1 MTEYIDIP
9 ILPQYNIACTYGSI
23 AVNPHKT
30 ISQRIAPA
38 GAERK
43 LMKTSLINPSFLKK
57 AAVVAMGVAMCLTMS
72 VTSFAAVGTEGDSA
86 TRNGKADPLQGAS
99 SEVGTVTLG
108 KILTVNQKKFP
119 NVTDFNFEVTAVK
132 AWDNSNVATGE
143 NGKAIAPTAM
153 PMPKAKTDAHQT
165 VTLNGTKAKVTVGNF
180 KDDKATNKDAKNPE
194 SSTVKTRT
202 NDLEFTFD
210 KAGYYVYKV
219 TETGSTPA
227 NVSGVTY
234 DDHSYY
240 IVFYVTNKQ
249 DEAGNTTDGVY
260 VHNITSYRNASGK
273 EDYKPDLSEIAV
285 TSDGKVATDNTRDNL
300 EKVGISTSEHPNKLA
315 AYRFWN
321 DSDTHDV
328 VISKNV
334 KGSLGDKTKEF
345 EFTVALTGLEHSVT
359 YTTNIA
365 TEEGQSTKGAK
376 IISAAAGKVDT
387 AAQTFTTDE
396 QGNATFLVKMSDDE
410 QIVLNALP
418 RGSHYTVTEAESDHV
433 ASYALTSQKMDGNK
447 AVANADAAIAGAA
460 KANDTKGALATENE
474 TVDAADGTVTVAYTN
489 TRDITPPTGVAGGMA
504 FGAMALA
511 LVGAMVVFRRR
522 KNGEISDMEM

>member
-1 MTEYIDIP
+1 MRT
-9 ILPQYNIACTYGSI
+9 N
-23 AVNPHKT
+23 
-30 ISQRIAPA
+30 
-38 GAERK
+38 
-43 LMKTSLINPSFLKK
+43 LINPSFLKK

-72 VTSFAAVGTEGDSA
+72 VTSFADVGTAGNSA
-86 TRNGKADPLQGAS
+86 TANGAADNLQGAS

-108 KILTVNQKKFP
+108 KILTVNQKNKFP
-119 NVTDFNFEVTAVK
+119 NITDFNFEVTAVE

-143 NGKAIAPTAM
+143 NGKAIDAAAM
-153 PMPKAKTDAHQT
+153 PMPAAKTTEHQKVT
-165 VTLNGTKAKVTVGNF
+165 VDGTKATVQVGNF
-180 KDDKATNKDAKNPE
+180 KDDKATNKDDKNAE
-194 SSTVKTRT
+194 SNTVKTRT
-202 NDLEFTFD
+202 NDLQFTFA

-227 NVSGVTY
+227 DVSGVTY

-260 VHNITSYRNASGK
+260 VHNITSYRNESGK
-273 EDYKPDLSEIAV
+273 DNYKPDLSEIAV
-285 TSDGKVATDNTRDNL
+285 TSDNKGKAAKDNVRDNL
-300 EKVGISTSEHPNKLA
+300 AKVGISTSQTPNKLA

-345 EFTVALTGLEHSVT
+345 EFTVALTGLEHGVT

-365 TEEGQSTKGAK
+365 TEEGQSTTGAK
-376 IISAAAGKVDT
+376 IISATAGTVDI

-396 QGNATFLVKMSDDE
+396 QGNATFLVKMKDDE

-418 RGSHYTVTEAESDHV
+418 RGANYTVTEAKSDHV
-433 ASYALTSQKMDGNK
+433 ASYALTSQKMEGDNAVENK
-447 AVANADAAIAGAA
+447 DAAIASAA
-460 KANDTKGALATENE
+460 KANDTKGELATANE

>member
-1 MTEYIDIP
+1 MRT
-9 ILPQYNIACTYGSI
+9 N
-23 AVNPHKT
+23 
-30 ISQRIAPA
+30 
-38 GAERK
+38 
-43 LMKTSLINPSFLKK
+43 LINPSFLKK

-72 VTSFAAVGTEGDSA
+72 ITSFAAVGTAGNSA
-86 TRNGKADPLQGAS
+86 TANGAADNLQGAS

-108 KILTVNQKKFP
+108 KILTVNQKNKFP
-119 NVTDFNFEVTAVK
+119 NITDFNFEVTAVE

-143 NGKAIAPTAM
+143 NGKAIDAAAM
-153 PMPKAKTDAHQT
+153 PMPAAKTTEHQKVT
-165 VTLNGTKAKVTVGNF
+165 VDGTKATVQVGNF
-180 KDDKATNKDAKNPE
+180 KDDKASNKDDKNAE
-194 SSTVKTRT
+194 SATVKTRT
-202 NDLEFTFD
+202 NDLQFTFG

-219 TETGSTPA
+219 TETGSTPE

-249 DEAGNTTDGVY
+249 DKAGNTTDGVY

-285 TSDGKVATDNTRDNL
+285 TSDGKVAKDNNRDNL
-300 EKVGISTSEHPNKLA
+300 EKVGISTSQTPNKLA

-345 EFTVALTGLEHSVT
+345 EFTVALTGLEHGVT

-365 TEEGQSTKGAK
+365 TEEGQSTTGAK
-376 IISAAAGKVDT
+376 IISATAGTVDT

-396 QGNATFLVKMSDDE
+396 QGNATFLVRMKDDE

-433 ASYALTSQKMDGNK
+433 ASYALTSQKMEGEK
-447 AVANADAAIAGAA
+447 AVTNADAVITSAA
-460 KANDTKGALATENE
+460 KANDTKGELATANE

>member
-1 MTEYIDIP
+1 
-9 ILPQYNIACTYGSI
+9 
-23 AVNPHKT
+23 
-30 ISQRIAPA
+30 
-38 GAERK
+38 
-43 LMKTSLINPSFLKK
+43 MKTNLINPSFLKK

-72 VTSFAAVGTEGDSA
+72 VTSFADVGTAGDSA
-86 TRNGKADPLQGAS
+86 TRNGKADPLQAPS
-99 SEVGTVTLG
+99 SKVGTVTLG
-108 KILTVNQKKFP
+108 KILTVNQANKFP
-119 NVTDFNFEVTAVK
+119 NIEDFNFEVTAVK

-165 VTLNGTKAKVTVGNF
+165 VTLNGTKATVTVGNF
-180 KDDKATNKDAKNPE
+180 KDDKATNKDDKNGE
-194 SSTVKTRT
+194 SPTVKTRT
-202 NDLEFTFD
+202 NDLEFTFA

-234 DDHSYY
+234 DDHSYF
-240 IVFYVTNKQ
+240 IVFYVTNTQ
-249 DEAGNTTDGVY
+249 DEAGNTTDKVY
-260 VHNITSYRNASGK
+260 VHNITSYRNTKDS
-273 EDYKPDLSEIAV
+273 DYKPDLSEIAV
-285 TSDGKVATDNTRDNL
+285 TSDGKVAKDNNRDNL

-345 EFTVALTGLEHSVT
+345 EFTVALTGLEHGVT

-365 TEEGQSTKGAK
+365 TEEGQSTKGAQ
-376 IISAAAGKVDT
+376 IISATAGTVDT

-418 RGSHYTVTEAESDHV
+418 RGANYTVTEAESDHV

-447 AVANADAAIAGAA
+447 AVANDGATIAGAA
-460 KANDTKGALATENE
+460 KANKTKGALATENE

>member
-1 MTEYIDIP
+1 MTECIDTP
-9 ILPQYNIACTYGSI
+9 ILPQYNICTYGSI

-43 LMKTSLINPSFLKK
+43 LMKTNLINPSFLKK

-72 VTSFAAVGTEGDSA
+72 VTSFAAVGTEGNSA
-86 TRNGKADPLQGAS
+86 TANGAADNLQGAS

-108 KILTVNQKKFP
+108 KILTVNQKNKFP
-119 NVTDFNFEVTAVK
+119 NITDFNFEVTAVE
-132 AWDNSNVATGE
+132 AWDNSNVATNA
-143 NGKAIAPTAM
+143 NGTKIDAAAM
-153 PMPKAKTDAHQT
+153 PMPAAKDTDHQK
-165 VTLNGTKAKVTVGNF
+165 VTLDGKTATVQVGNF
-180 KDDKATNKDAKNPE
+180 KDDKATNKDAKNAE
-194 SSTVKTRT
+194 SDTVKTRT
-202 NDLEFTFD
+202 NDLEFTFT

-234 DDHSYY
+234 DDHSYF

-249 DEAGNTTDGVY
+249 DKAGNTTDGVY
-260 VHNITSYRNASGK
+260 VHNITSYRNESGK
-273 EDYKPDLSEIAV
+273 DTYKPDLSEIAV
-285 TSDGKVATDNTRDNL
+285 TSDGKVAKDNNRDNL
-300 EKVGISTSEHPNKLA
+300 EKVGISTSQTPNKLA

-345 EFTVALTGLEHSVT
+345 EFTVALTGLEHDVT
-359 YTTNIA
+359 YTTNVP
-365 TEEGQSTKGAK
+365 TEEGQSTKGAE
-376 IISAAAGKVDT
+376 IVSATAGKVDT
-387 AAQTFTTDE
+387 AAQTFTTDDK
-396 QGNATFLVKMSDDE
+396 GNATFLVKMKDDE

-418 RGSHYTVTEAESDHV
+418 RGANYTVTEAKSDHV
-433 ASYALTSQKMDGNK
+433 ASYALTSQKMEGNK
-447 AVANADAAIAGAA
+447 AVANDGASIAGAA
-460 KANDTKGALATENE
+460 KANETKGALATEKE

>member
-1 MTEYIDIP
+1 
-9 ILPQYNIACTYGSI
+9 
-23 AVNPHKT
+23 
-30 ISQRIAPA
+30 
-38 GAERK
+38 
-43 LMKTSLINPSFLKK
+43 MKTNLINPSFLKK

-72 VTSFAAVGTEGDSA
+72 VTSFADVGTAGDSA
-86 TRNGKADPLQGAS
+86 TRNGKADPLQAPS
-99 SEVGTVTLG
+99 SKVGTVTLG
-108 KILTVNQKKFP
+108 KILTVNQANKFP
-119 NVTDFNFEVTAVK
+119 NIEDFNFEVTAVK

-165 VTLNGTKAKVTVGNF
+165 VTLNGTKATVTVGNF
-180 KDDKATNKDAKNPE
+180 KDDKATNKDDKNGE
-194 SSTVKTRT
+194 SPTVKTRT
-202 NDLEFTFD
+202 NDLEFTFA

-234 DDHSYY
+234 DDHSYF
-240 IVFYVTNKQ
+240 IVFYVTNTQ
-249 DEAGNTTDGVY
+249 DEAGNTTDKVY
-260 VHNITSYRNASGK
+260 VHNITSYRNTKDS
-273 EDYKPDLSEIAV
+273 DYKPDLSEIAV
-285 TSDGKVATDNTRDNL
+285 TSDGKVAKDNNRDNL

-345 EFTVALTGLEHSVT
+345 EFTVALTGLEHGVT

-365 TEEGQSTKGAK
+365 TEEGQSTKGAQ
-376 IISAAAGKVDT
+376 IISATAGTVDT

-396 QGNATFLVKMSDDE
+396 QGNATFLVKMSDDA

-418 RGSHYTVTEAESDHV
+418 RGANYTVTEAESDHV

-447 AVANADAAIAGAA
+447 AVANDGATIAGAA
-460 KANDTKGALATENE
+460 KANKTKGALATENE

>member
-1 MTEYIDIP
+1 MKQEIHTHIS
-9 ILPQYNIACTYGSI
+9 PQY

-43 LMKTSLINPSFLKK
+43 LMKTNLINPSFLKK

-72 VTSFAAVGTEGDSA
+72 VTSFADVGTAGDSA
-86 TRNGKADPLQGAS
+86 TRNGAADNLQKAS
-99 SEVGTVTLG
+99 SKTGTVTLG
-108 KILTVNQKKFP
+108 KILTVNQANKFP
-119 NVTDFNFEVTAVK
+119 NIEDFNFEVTAVK

-143 NGKAIAPTAM
+143 NGKAIDAAAM
-153 PMPKAKTDAHQT
+153 PMPAAKDTEHQKVT
-165 VTLNGTKAKVTVGNF
+165 VDGAKAKVTVGNF
-180 KDDKATNKDAKNPE
+180 KDDKATNKDDKNAE
-194 SSTVKTRT
+194 SDTVKTRT
-202 NDLEFTFD
+202 NDLEFTFT

-219 TETGSTPA
+219 TETGSTPDK
-227 NVSGVTY
+227 VSGVTY
-234 DDHSYY
+234 DDHSYF
-240 IVFYVTNKQ
+240 IVFYVTNNQ

-260 VHNITSYRNASGK
+260 VHNITSYRNESGK

-345 EFTVALTGLEHSVT
+345 EFTVALTGLEHGVA

-365 TEEGQSTKGAK
+365 TEEGQSTKGAQ
-376 IISAAAGKVDT
+376 IISATAGTVDT

-433 ASYALTSQKMDGNK
+433 ASYALTSQKMDGGK
-447 AVANADAAIAGAA
+447 AVENKDAVIVTTGEAN
-460 KANDTKGALATENE
+460 NTKGELATSNE

>member
-1 MTEYIDIP
+1 
-9 ILPQYNIACTYGSI
+9 
-23 AVNPHKT
+23 
-30 ISQRIAPA
+30 
-38 GAERK
+38 
-43 LMKTSLINPSFLKK
+43 MKTNLINPSFLKK

-72 VTSFAAVGTEGDSA
+72 VTSFAAVGTEGNSA
-86 TRNGKADPLQGAS
+86 TANGAADNLQGAS

-108 KILTVNQKKFP
+108 KILTVNQKNKFP
-119 NVTDFNFEVTAVK
+119 NITDFNFEVTAVE

-143 NGKAIAPTAM
+143 NGKAIDAAAM
-153 PMPKAKTDAHQT
+153 PMPAAKTTEHQKVT
-165 VTLNGTKAKVTVGNF
+165 VDGTKATVQVGNF
-180 KDDKATNKDAKNPE
+180 KDDKATNKDDKNAE
-194 SSTVKTRT
+194 SDTVKTRT
-202 NDLEFTFD
+202 NDLQFTFT

-260 VHNITSYRNASGK
+260 VHNITSYRNESGK
-273 EDYKPDLSEIAV
+273 DNYKPDLSEIAV
-285 TSDGKVATDNTRDNL
+285 TSDNKGEAAKDNVRDNL
-300 EKVGISTSEHPNKLA
+300 AKVGISTSQTPNKLA

-345 EFTVALTGLEHSVT
+345 EFTVALTGLEHGVT
-359 YTTNIA
+359 YTTNVP
-365 TEEGQSTKGAK
+365 TEEGQSTTGAK
-376 IISAAAGKVDT
+376 IIDKAEGTVGTVDA
-387 AAQTFTTDE
+387 AAQTFTADN
-396 QGNATFLVKMSDDE
+396 QGNATFLVKMKDDE

-418 RGSHYTVTEAESDHV
+418 RGANYTVTEAESDHV
-433 ASYALTSQKMDGNK
+433 ASYALTSQKMDGGK
-447 AVANADAAIAGAA
+447 AVTNADAVIASAA
-460 KANDTKGALATENE
+460 KANDTKGELATANE

>member
-1 MTEYIDIP
+1 MKQEIHTHISP
-9 ILPQYNIACTYGSI
+9 HCRK
-23 AVNPHKT
+23 PHKT

-43 LMKTSLINPSFLKK
+43 LMKTNLINPSFLKK

-72 VTSFAAVGTEGDSA
+72 VTSFADVGTAGDSA
-86 TRNGKADPLQGAS
+86 TRNGKADPLQAPS
-99 SEVGTVTLG
+99 SKVGTVTLG
-108 KILTVNQKKFP
+108 KILTVNQANKFP
-119 NVTDFNFEVTAVK
+119 NIEDFNFEVTAVK

-165 VTLNGTKAKVTVGNF
+165 VTLNGTKATVTVGNF
-180 KDDKATNKDAKNPE
+180 KDDKATNKDDKNGE
-194 SSTVKTRT
+194 SPTVKTRT
-202 NDLEFTFD
+202 NDLEFTFA

-234 DDHSYY
+234 DDHSYF
-240 IVFYVTNKQ
+240 IVFYVTNTQ
-249 DEAGNTTDGVY
+249 DEAGNTTDKVY
-260 VHNITSYRNASGK
+260 VHNITSYRNTKDS
-273 EDYKPDLSEIAV
+273 DYKPDLSEIAV
-285 TSDGKVATDNTRDNL
+285 TSDGKVAKDNNRDNL

-345 EFTVALTGLEHSVT
+345 EFTVALTGLEHGVT

-365 TEEGQSTKGAK
+365 TEEGQSTKGAQ
-376 IISAAAGKVDT
+376 IISATAGTVDT

-418 RGSHYTVTEAESDHV
+418 RGANYTVTEAESDHV

-447 AVANADAAIAGAA
+447 AVANDGATIAGAA
-460 KANDTKGALATENE
+460 KANKTKGALATENE

>member
-1 MTEYIDIP
+1 MRT
-9 ILPQYNIACTYGSI
+9 N
-23 AVNPHKT
+23 
-30 ISQRIAPA
+30 
-38 GAERK
+38 
-43 LMKTSLINPSFLKK
+43 LINPSFLKK

-72 VTSFAAVGTEGDSA
+72 VTSFAAVGTEGNSA
-86 TRNGKADPLQGAS
+86 TANGAADNLQGAS

-108 KILTVNQKKFP
+108 KILTVNQKNKFP
-119 NVTDFNFEVTAVK
+119 NITDFNFEVTAVE
-132 AWDNSNVATGE
+132 AWDNSNVATNA
-143 NGKAIAPTAM
+143 NGTKIDAAKM
-153 PMPKAKTDAHQT
+153 PMPAAKDTEHQ
-165 VTLNGTKAKVTVGNF
+165 KVTVDNTKHQATVQVGNF
-180 KDDKATNKDAKNPE
+180 KDDKATNKDAKNAE
-194 SSTVKTRT
+194 SDTVKTRT
-202 NDLEFTFD
+202 NDLQFTFA

-227 NVSGVTY
+227 KVSGVTY
-234 DDHSYY
+234 DDHSYF

-249 DEAGNTTDGVY
+249 DKAGNTTDGVY
-260 VHNITSYRNASGK
+260 VHNITSYRNESGK
-273 EDYKPDLSEIAV
+273 DTYKPDLSEIAV
-285 TSDGKVATDNTRDNL
+285 TSDGKVATDNTRGNL
-300 EKVGISTSEHPNKLA
+300 EKVGISTSQTPNKLA

-345 EFTVALTGLEHSVT
+345 EFTVALTGLEHGVT

-376 IISAAAGKVDT
+376 IISATVGTISDT

-396 QGNATFLVKMSDDE
+396 QGNATFLVKMKDDE

-418 RGSHYTVTEAESDHV
+418 RGSHYTVTEAKSDHV

-447 AVANADAAIAGAA
+447 AVANKDAVIAGAA
-460 KANDTKGALATENE
+460 KANKTKGALATENE

-504 FGAMALA
+504 FGAMTLA
-511 LVGAMVVFRRR
+511 LVGAVVVFRRR

>member
-1 MTEYIDIP
+1 MRT
-9 ILPQYNIACTYGSI
+9 N
-23 AVNPHKT
+23 
-30 ISQRIAPA
+30 
-38 GAERK
+38 
-43 LMKTSLINPSFLKK
+43 LINPSFLKK

-72 VTSFAAVGTEGDSA
+72 VTSFADVGTGGNSA
-86 TRNGKADPLQGAS
+86 TANGAADNLQEAS

-108 KILTVNQKKFP
+108 KILTVNQKNKFP
-119 NVTDFNFEVTAVK
+119 NITDFNFEVTAVN
-132 AWDNSNVATGE
+132 AWENSNANTNANGTPMDVA
-143 NGKAIAPTAM
+143 KM
-153 PMPKAKTDAHQT
+153 PMPAAKDTEHQ
-165 VTLNGTKAKVTVGNF
+165 KVTVDNTKHQATVQVGNF
-180 KDDKATNKDAKNPE
+180 KDDKATNKDDKKGNEE
-194 SSTVKTRT
+194 SATVKTRT
-202 NDLEFTFD
+202 NDLQFTFT

-219 TETGSTPA
+219 TETGSTPKD
-227 NVSGVTY
+227 VSGVTY
-234 DDHSYY
+234 DDHSYF

-249 DEAGNTTDGVY
+249 DADGNTIDGVY
-260 VHNITSYRNASGK
+260 VHNITSYRNESGK
-273 EDYKPDLSEIAV
+273 DTYKPDLSEIAV
-285 TSDGKVATDNTRDNL
+285 ISDNKGEAAKDNVRGDEKNPAL
-300 EKVGISTSEHPNKLA
+300 AKVGISTSEHPNKLA

-345 EFTVALTGLEHSVT
+345 EFTVALTGLEHGVT

-376 IISAAAGKVDT
+376 IIDKAEGTVGTVDA
-387 AAQTFTTDE
+387 AAQTFTADN
-396 QGNATFLVKMSDDE
+396 QGNATFLVKMKDDV

-433 ASYALTSQKMDGNK
+433 ASYALTSQKMDGGK
-447 AVANADAAIAGAA
+447 AVANDGAIIAGAA
-460 KANDTKGALATENE
+460 KANKTKGALATENE

>member
-1 MTEYIDIP
+1 MRT
-9 ILPQYNIACTYGSI
+9 N
-23 AVNPHKT
+23 
-30 ISQRIAPA
+30 
-38 GAERK
+38 
-43 LMKTSLINPSFLKK
+43 LINPSFLKK

-72 VTSFAAVGTEGDSA
+72 VTSFADVGTAGDSA
-86 TRNGKADPLQGAS
+86 TRNGAADNLQKAS
-99 SEVGTVTLG
+99 SETGTVTLG
-108 KILTVNQKKFP
+108 KILTVNQANKFP
-119 NVTDFNFEVTAVK
+119 NIEDFNFEVTAVE

-165 VTLNGTKAKVTVGNF
+165 VTVDGTKAKVTVGNF
-180 KDDKATNKDAKNPE
+180 KNDKATNKDDKNAE
-194 SSTVKTRT
+194 SNTVKTRT

-234 DDHSYY
+234 DDHSYF

-249 DEAGNTTDGVY
+249 DADGNTTNGVY

-273 EDYKPDLSEIAV
+273 EDYKPNLSEIAV
-285 TSDGKVATDNTRDNL
+285 TSDNKGEAAKDNVRDNL
-300 EKVGISTSEHPNKLA
+300 AKVGISTSEHPNKLA

-345 EFTVALTGLEHSVT
+345 EFTVALTGLEHGVT

-365 TEEGQSTKGAK
+365 TEEGQSTTGAK
-376 IISAAAGKVDT
+376 IISATAGTVDT
-387 AAQTFTTDE
+387 AAQTFTTDDE
-396 QGNATFLVKMSDDE
+396 GNATFLVKMKDDE

-418 RGSHYTVTEAESDHV
+418 RGAHYTVTEAKSDHV
-433 ASYALTSQKMDGNK
+433 ASYALTSQKMEGEK
-447 AVANADAAIAGAA
+447 AVTNADAVIASAA
-460 KANDTKGALATENE
+460 KANDTKGELATANE
-474 TVDAADGTVTVAYTN
+474 TVDATDGTVTVAYTN

-522 KNGEISDMEM
+522 KNGEIAEM